1 MNRKMLESYKPNE
14 RLIERNR
21 KKITGEKQRELSV
34 VRGKVKGS
42 SPDFPYIEQSF
53 SVEMDDPI
61 EADRQHKRIQQLED
75 EIKRAEQENTEIEQF
90 INEIPEAKDREIF
103 RYRYIDGMKAK
114 EVGDIVGYTHGRIFQ
129 IISKY
134 LKD

>member
-21 KKITGEKQRELSV
+21 KKISDEELRELPV

-42 SPDFPYIEQSF
+42 SHEFPYIEQNF
-53 SVEMDDPI
+53 SVEMDEPV
-61 EADRQHKRIQQLED
+61 EADQQYKRVRRWKQ
-75 EIKRAEQENTEIEQF
+75 EISQAEKENAEIEQF
-90 INEIPEAKDREIF
+90 IGGIPDAKDREIF

-114 EVGDIVGYTHGRIFQ
+114 EVGSIVGYTHGRIFQ
-129 IISKY
+129 IIKKY